1 MRFETRTLGVFEVLG
16 VHLDADQTFDAGRL
30 RQETLRLVEKGSRRI
45 VVDLG
50 QIDYLYSDSINA
62 FVALNRRMLES
73 SGRLGILVPHSKVHE
88 ILVRAG
94 LENIMRLYRT
104 EAELLGDSRELMRQS
119 SAWTRP
125 AELSSAASASQ
136 ILSAT
141 NLIPRS
147 GEPSREGAST
157 QRIPRRRTG
166 PRVELKSRRHDGRRQ
181 DQPSQDDAPLPP
193 PLPGVGSES
202 SSLRAL
208 SRESSSFGPPTPRTD
223 WNPPPPN
230 RAPAPILAEPTV
242 FQLPQDPEQ
251 DGYSTDAWLLALTN
265 QTATSAQRK
274 DAEQDS
280 SGFLPKLETGVAPP
294 APAAED
300 NPASQLDTG
309 LRWEEEIP
317 LTDGPV
323 SRTTHPRPAPPPAE
337 PPTSATRLEESP
349 FATAF
354 LDSPSV
360 PGAET
365 KPTAIDPVQNDALR
379 AAIFHEFPAA
389 TAAPESP
396 RSPVGQRPHE
406 NTVAQENESAE
417 PTIVMPT
424 ANPSGRDFR
433 RSTAQPQGFPNS
445 SSPSSAEDWFGS
457 TKRQSQP
464 VPAAPP
470 AVPPKAP
477 VVESKPASP
486 AEDWFGSAKRQ
497 PQSSPALSPAVPPKA
512 PVVESKPASPAED
525 WFGSSKRQS
534 QPVPA
539 APPAVP
545 PKAPVV
551 ESKPASPAEDWFGST
566 KRQTQ
571 SSPAASPALPPKAP
585 VLESKSASPAEDWFG
600 SSKRQSQPVPAAPP
614 AVPPKA
620 PVVESKSASPVEDW
634 FGSSNRQSPPVPA
647 ASPVAPPKAPA
658 EDPKPTSPVEDWFA
672 QPAPRVMASAS
683 DRPSETDAWFGKSS
697 TLKHTPAP
705 EPWRSTAPSHGGPR
719 SARKSP
725 LPSVLDEDE
734 PRPRGSRGK
743 GAGFWI
749 AVVVGI
755 LLVLGGAAF
764 WLFGLSDRH
773 AAELPPVTLPAAE
786 APATAS
792 PTAPNPTATSAG
804 APDESA
810 PGKEKGV
817 SRPKLGQ
824 DKKSKPPTPV
834 AVSPTPAP
842 PPVEDHAPVKVFVTS
857 RPSGASLSLDGTGVG
872 TTPCEIT
879 VVRSGNLDF
888 SLPGYRTLHQAI
900 DPDEVRGTLNVQLLS
915 DDGGAST
922 GHIYIS
928 SAPSGADIVYGGKT
942 LGKTPRLVELPTG
955 AQKITVKSG
964 VQSQTKTLDI
974 LSGTNPA
981 ENFSL

>member
-551 ESKPASPAEDWFGST
+551 ESK
-566 KRQTQ
+566 
-571 SSPAASPALPPKAP
+571 
-585 VLESKSASPAEDWFG
+585 
-600 SSKRQSQPVPAAPP
+600 
-614 AVPPKA
+614 
-620 PVVESKSASPVEDW
+620 SASPVEDW